1 MATNP
6 AHPPSAGNSVSATEF
21 QTRAGLYI
29 EQSGKAP
36 VFITRHRR
44 LARVLIDIEEYE
56 RLKARDTRQSYRTET
71 LPDVW
76 ADALAEA
83 DYGPVE
89 PALEALVA
97 DSTN

>member
-1 MATNP
+1 MTADRS
-6 AHPPSAGNSVSATEF
+6 HPPSSGNSVSATEF

-36 VFITRHRR
+36 VFITKHRR

-56 RLKARDTRQSYRTET
+56 RLKARDTRQHHRTED

-76 ADALAEA
+76 TDALAAA
-83 DYGPVE
+83 DYGPAD
-89 PALEALVA
+89 PMLEAL
-97 DSTN
+97 SE

>member
-1 MATNP
+1 MPTELS
-6 AHPPSAGNSVSATEF
+6 HPLASGNSVSATEF

-36 VFITRHRR
+36 VFITKHRR

-56 RLKARDTRQSYRTET
+56 RLKARDTRRHHRTED

-76 ADALAEA
+76 TEALAAA
-83 DYGPVE
+83 DYGPTD
-89 PALEALVA
+89 PALEAL
-97 DSTN
+97 TK